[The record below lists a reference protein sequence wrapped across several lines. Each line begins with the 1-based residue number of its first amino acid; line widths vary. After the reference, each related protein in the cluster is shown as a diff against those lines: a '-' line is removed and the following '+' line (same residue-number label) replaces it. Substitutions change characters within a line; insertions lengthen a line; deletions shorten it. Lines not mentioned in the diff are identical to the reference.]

1 MTIRILTGAALILAS
16 TVGSAAAQTARAP
29 GGDRAPAVT
38 GSLRAPGSGANAFEA
53 AAPAPSLF
61 GLQRPARSTFNA
73 NTARARHYER

>member
-53 AAPAPSLF
+53 GAPAPSLF
-61 GLQRPARSTFNA
+61 GPQRSARSTFNA